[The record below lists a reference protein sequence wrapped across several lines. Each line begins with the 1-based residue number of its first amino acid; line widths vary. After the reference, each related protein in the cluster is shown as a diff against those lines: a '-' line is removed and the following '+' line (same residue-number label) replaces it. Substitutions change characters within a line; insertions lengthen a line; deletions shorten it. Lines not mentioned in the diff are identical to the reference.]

1 MPVHGHLENPY
12 VLNHMIT
19 EDECKQSWFTCFHKY
34 FWSKPYS
41 NIWRKI
47 LEIRIKRITESRL
60 YGIQN
65 LITFLLIFGCWI
77 LKLDCIQGLNNMVAH
92 LPDITGRTALAV
104 RPDVVNAKYHVI
116 TNATYNRD
124 PVLAKFK
131 HVMNIDTCTL
141 LCCDYSTLW
150 EALHVNMVE
159 IGARCSDENVKI
171 LVSYQWIGWKR
182 RTKMVGE

>member
-1 MPVHGHLENPY
+1 MDDLLLWNLLFQISSDFVTFENNFRDDFLNQSY
-12 VLNHMIT
+12 V
-19 EDECKQSWFTCFHKY
+19 
-34 FWSKPYS
+34 
-41 NIWRKI
+41 
-47 LEIRIKRITESRL
+47 
-60 YGIQN
+60 
-65 LITFLLIFGCWI
+65 
-77 LKLDCIQGLNNMVAH
+77 GLNLYLIREN

-124 PVLAKFK
+124 PVPAKFK
-131 HVMNIDTCTL
+131 HVTNIDTCTL

>member
-1 MPVHGHLENPY
+1 MSTDY
-12 VLNHMIT
+12 V
-19 EDECKQSWFTCFHKY
+19 CF
-34 FWSKPYS
+34 W
-41 NIWRKI
+41 
-47 LEIRIKRITESRL
+47 
-60 YGIQN
+60 
-65 LITFLLIFGCWI
+65 
-77 LKLDCIQGLNNMVAH
+77 

-104 RPDVVNAKYHVI
+104 QPDVVNAKYHVI

-124 PVLAKFK
+124 PVPAKFK
-131 HVMNIDTCTL
+131 HVTNIDTCTL

-159 IGARCSDENVKI
+159 IGARFSDENVKI

>member
-1 MPVHGHLENPY
+1 MIFLHHQQQKQHRHLEPKLCHPAI
-12 VLNHMIT
+12 VLSETIHHLIVRGEEELLSMLVT
-19 EDECKQSWFTCFHKY
+19 D
-34 FWSKPYS
+34 KP
-41 NIWRKI
+41 RDHP
-47 LEIRIKRITESRL
+47 EA
-60 YGIQN
+60 
-65 LITFLLIFGCWI
+65 
-77 LKLDCIQGLNNMVAH
+77 LKVSIPFN

-124 PVLAKFK
+124 PVPAKFK
-131 HVMNIDTCTL
+131 HVTNIDTCTL

-171 LVSYQWIGWKR
+171 LVSCQWIG
-182 RTKMVGE
+182 

>member
-1 MPVHGHLENPY
+1 MWARWMIFVHCVRRGEWATSVTQRACT
-12 VLNHMIT
+12 VLYRSQRGVAIPAVIHHFRIIRSLAGWAHSQRRVGVNIT
-19 EDECKQSWFTCFHKY
+19 I
-34 FWSKPYS
+34 P
-41 NIWRKI
+41 
-47 LEIRIKRITESRL
+47 L
-60 YGIQN
+60 
-65 LITFLLIFGCWI
+65 
-77 LKLDCIQGLNNMVAH
+77 H

-124 PVLAKFK
+124 PVPAKFK
-131 HVMNIDTCTL
+131 HVTNIDTCTL

-150 EALHVNMVE
+150 EALHVNMLE
-159 IGARCSDENVKI
+159 IGARFSDENVKI